1 MPKKNGPVAGVSFW
15 TIRQA
20 ASAVLKGGVIAYPT
34 EAVYGLGCN
43 PYDAQAVM
51 RLLQIKHRDISRG
64 LILLGRGLGDFADF
78 IVAPD
83 KEIRNKLESTWPGP
97 VTWLLP
103 ARDDCPVWLRGR
115 HSSIAIRVTDHAQSR
130 ALCDQIDSAIVSTS
144 ANRAGHKALKTAL
157 QVRQIFA
164 GELDYILGGSTG
176 GHEQP
181 SQIRDAVTGT
191 IIR

>member
-1 MPKKNGPVAGVSFW
+1 VSSW
-15 TIRQA
+15 TVRQA
-20 ASAVLKGGVIAYPT
+20 ASVVLKGGVIAYPT

-43 PYDAQAVM
+43 PYDARAVM
-51 RLLQIKHRDISRG
+51 RLLQIKQRDISRG
-64 LILLGRGLGDFADF
+64 LILLGRSLADFSDF

-83 KEIRNKLESTWPGP
+83 KALRSKLDLTWPGP

-115 HSSIAIRVTDHAQSR
+115 HTSVAVRVTYHAQSR

-144 ANRAGHKALKTAL
+144 ANRAGHRPLVTALK
-157 QVRQIFA
+157 VRQVFA
-164 GELDYILGGSTG
+164 GELDYILAGSIGGYA
-176 GHEQP
+176 QP
-181 SQIRDAVTGT
+181 SQIRDAVTDT